1 MASHRISDRQRAR
14 IEAEDQRAYER
25 KHAAAKRKAVNA
37 ARKVVAIWNE
47 RRKAGVELW
56 FYPTI
61 GAAITAG
68 CPLLSFYCPACGQVT
83 EVDLRKIDRHHG
95 ATIESLIPALSCKRC
110 RPNAPFAK
118 LMELA
123 GRRGSLS

>member
-1 MASHRISDRQRAR
+1 MSSHRISDRQRAR
-14 IEAEDQRAYER
+14 IEAEDRIAYECKQAAGHR
-25 KHAAAKRKAVNA
+25 KEVDA
-37 ARKVVAIWNE
+37 ARKVIAIWNG
-47 RRKAGVELW
+47 RQKAGVELW

-68 CPLLSFYCPACGQVT
+68 CPLLSFYCPACGQVA

-95 ATIESLIPALSCKRC
+95 ATIENLIPALSCKRC

-118 LMELA
+118 LDWA
-123 GRRGSLS
+123 GIAT